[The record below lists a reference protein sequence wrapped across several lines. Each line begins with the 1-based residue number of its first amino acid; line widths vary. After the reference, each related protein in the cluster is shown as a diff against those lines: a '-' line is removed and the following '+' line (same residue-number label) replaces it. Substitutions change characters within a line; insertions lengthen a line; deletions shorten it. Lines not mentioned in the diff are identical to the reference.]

1 VRRLLLLL
9 ALALAGCGGGDEAA
23 NTGYPVETRP
33 LTPAGEVIP
42 PRASVT
48 LQIPGPVDAR
58 VAGYVAAAAE
68 GFYEDVKLDV
78 ALEPDAALERG
89 RAEYGIVTLAE
100 LLEARDAGRD
110 LVDVAQ
116 VFRDGGDAVA
126 VRGDWIARP
135 ENRDL
140 TVRFLQGSFLGWAF
154 CREYTAACLRL
165 VLDRN
170 PALRRAAQ
178 RRLLD
183 AVNARIWPNETGIG
197 TMDPALFRRVAD
209 EALRTGAIE
218 EPATQAAWRDD
229 LALYA
234 VTEGEDEDQLG
245 TERHWDLKGQFWE
258 PRPG

>member
-1 VRRLLLLL
+1 VRRALL
-9 ALALAGCGGGDEAA
+9 ALALLLAGCGGGEEAA
-23 NTGYPVETRP
+23 NTVYPVETRP

-48 LQIPGPVDAR
+48 LRVPGPLDAR
-58 VAGYVAAAAE
+58 VAGYVAAEAK

-78 ALEPDAALERG
+78 ALDPDAG
-89 RAEYGIVTLAE
+89 GAELSIVTLPE
-100 LLEARDAGRD
+100 LLEARDAGTD

-126 VRGDWIARP
+126 VRGDWIAEP
-135 ENRDL
+135 ANRDL
-140 TVRFLQGSFLGWAF
+140 TVRFLQGSFVGWAF
-154 CREYTAACLRL
+154 CREYPGECLQL

-170 PALRRAAQ
+170 PALRRPAQ

-197 TMDPALFRRVAD
+197 TMDPELFRRVAD
-209 EALRTGAIE
+209 ESLRTGAIRAR
-218 EPATQAAWRDD
+218 ATQAAWRDD

-234 VTEGEDEDQLG
+234 VTEGEDEDQLDTG
-245 TERHWDLKGQFWE
+245 RHWDLRGQFWE
-258 PRPG
+258 PGAG